1 MIRPNRRSP
10 VATLLTPLRR
20 QRLHEGLIAQLKA
33 LIASARMEPGEKLP
47 AERELA
53 GRLGVSRVVVRE
65 ALRSLKQAGLVEI
78 RPGRG
83 GGAFVAHRPH
93 KPLSDAVL
101 DLYAQGRLTLR
112 HFYEARRG
120 IEGAGVRLA
129 AARATA
135 RDVAALRA
143 INRRL
148 LDDAG
153 DPSSLR
159 RHNAAFHVAV
169 AEISGNP
176 LIVLLV
182 QSLMDLLDQV
192 APLAMQSSSFM
203 RATYRRHQAIIEA
216 LRRRDARRAER
227 LMAVDTEFT
236 AKLRPGGRQTDGG
249 RR

>member
-1 MIRPNRRSP
+1 MIRL
-10 VATLLTPLRR
+10 APLRR

-33 LIASARMEPGEKLP
+33 LIASARVEAGQKLP
-47 AERELA
+47 PERELA
-53 GRLGVSRVVVRE
+53 EQLGVSRAVVRE
-65 ALRSLKQAGLVEI
+65 ALRSLEQAGLLEI
-78 RPGRG
+78 RAGRR
-83 GGAFVAHRPH
+83 GGAFVVDRPH
-93 KPLSDAVL
+93 KPLADTVL

-120 IEGAGVRLA
+120 IEGAAARLA

-135 RDVAALRA
+135 RDVARLRA

-148 LDDAG
+148 LDDLDQPAT
-153 DPSSLR
+153 LR

-176 LIVLLV
+176 LITLLV
-182 QSLMDLLDQV
+182 QALMDLLDQV
-192 APLAMQSSSFM
+192 APLSMQSSSFM
-203 RATYRRHQAIIEA
+203 RATYERHRAIIEA
-216 LRRRDARRAER
+216 LRRRDGRRAER

-236 AKLRPGGRQTDGG
+236 AKLRPVGRRREGG